1 MVGINVQENF
11 RHINIRHFFVKDRVN
26 KGEKELTYCP
36 THPMIADYLTK
47 PLQGKMLKT
56 FRDFIMGYVHIN
68 DPFQAI
74 ELSAKEHIENSKNVT
89 LSSFTNNRKE
99 YMMTFSNP

>member
-1 MVGINVQENF
+1 MF
-11 RHINIRHFFVKDRVN
+11 
-26 KGEKELTYCP
+26 L
-36 THPMIADYLTK
+36 
-47 PLQGKMLKT
+47 
-56 FRDFIMGYVHIN
+56 DFIMGYVHIN